1 MDNKQHYFVIGGS
14 NLQYNFVETVKNAG
28 FVTHVFDYNP
38 NCKCSKI
45 ADVFHCISIDAK
57 DEILEI
63 ARKYNPVG
71 IQTVATELGNIT
83 ACYVGEK
90 MGLNNN
96 SYETSLNTTDKSR
109 MKKIM
114 LVNNIPTAKYLE
126 VEDIKQI
133 NFADLNFPL
142 VVKPSDRSAGRGVT
156 LAENI
161 DYFKKTFALAKEE
174 SFNGKVLIEEFMQG
188 KQFSIETITCN
199 SSHQIVAYTEEYL
212 DGSVNFVENQQMIPA
227 RLDSSLQKELEKLI
241 LKLLNIFDIKYGCCH
256 IEVKLTETGFKVI
269 EIASRMGGWR
279 DVLTKYAY
287 GDDYNKLLL
296 NSTLNILPI
305 IEHKQANYALV
316 KMVFNKKEY
325 DFYKK
330 IKRQTPNIIV
340 HDEVKDKEFE
350 EKEFI
355 NLAQAQGFYYISIP
369 NNQDIDYY
377 IEATIK

>member
-1 MDNKQHYFVIGGS
+1 M
-14 NLQYNFVETVKNAG
+14 
-28 FVTHVFDYNP
+28 
-38 NCKCSKI
+38 
-45 ADVFHCISIDAK
+45 
-57 DEILEI
+57 
-63 ARKYNPVG
+63 
-71 IQTVATELGNIT
+71 
-83 ACYVGEK
+83 
-90 MGLNNN
+90 
-96 SYETSLNTTDKSR
+96 
-109 MKKIM
+109 
-114 LVNNIPTAKYLE
+114 
-126 VEDIKQI
+126 
-133 NFADLNFPL
+133 
-142 VVKPSDRSAGRGVT
+142 
-156 LAENI
+156 
-161 DYFKKTFALAKEE
+161 
-174 SFNGKVLIEEFMQG
+174 
-188 KQFSIETITCN
+188 
-199 SSHQIVAYTEEYL
+199 
-212 DGSVNFVENQQMIPA
+212 
-227 RLDSSLQKELEKLI
+227 QKELEKLI